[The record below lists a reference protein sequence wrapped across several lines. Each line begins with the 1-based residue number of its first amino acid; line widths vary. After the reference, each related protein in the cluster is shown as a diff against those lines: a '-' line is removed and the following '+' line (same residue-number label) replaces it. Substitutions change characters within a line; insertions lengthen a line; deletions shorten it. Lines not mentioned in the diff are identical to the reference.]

1 MIIISLALRVA
12 GFALAVGLLGMIYLR
27 GAWRCTNQ
35 SGRSVTEATMA
46 NQTTK
51 KAAAAGGVAMA
62 VAVVLAW
69 AVGQAGVDVPGE
81 ITAAVATIIGYAG
94 RQLGG

>member
-27 GAWRCTNQ
+27 GAWRCNTQ
-35 SGRSVTEATMA
+35 TGRSAREALMA
-46 NQTTK
+46 TTK
-51 KAAAAGGVAMA
+51 RTAAAGGVAMA

-69 AVGQAGVDVPGE
+69 AASQAGVDVPQE

-94 RQLGG
+94 RYLGG